1 MSKLE
6 PVSQAIDEFLALC
19 ISKSVNS
26 VVVALSGGVDSLSL
40 LHSLHHRIK
49 QSSHT
54 FSLSA
59 VYIDHQLQAG
69 SEQWAEQNR
78 QFCESLEV
86 AFEAVKVDVDKSTAS
101 LEKAARTARYQALSH
116 FIADEHTCL
125 VTGQHLNDQ
134 AETFL
139 LQLLRGAG
147 SKGLSAMP
155 GWTEFSKGFL
165 ARPLIDIPRATLE
178 AYCQSHGL
186 EPIEDPTNSDT
197 DIRRNFIR
205 HQVLPLIEEKWP
217 QAVKT
222 IAAASDIQAE
232 NQQLLNELAAIDF
245 ENCFDARMDAL
256 LLASIRKLSPRRVR
270 NLLRYWLDA
279 CGADMPSQAV
289 LEQIQLQMLDAKEDA
304 NPKIELANGSI
315 RRFRDALYWVKDTA
329 PDYSE
334 LKLKW
339 PANSDLTLNS
349 QLLIPLQWLKQNY
362 PHLVGKE
369 LMVRGRQGGERIRFE
384 KSKQSISLKNYLQEQ
399 GVPPWLRNQ
408 VLLLDDG
415 NEICA
420 VYCGSLK

>member
-19 ISKSVNS
+19 ISNSIHS

-40 LHSLHHRIK
+40 LHSLHQRIK
-49 QSSHT
+49 KSSHT
-54 FSLSA
+54 MSLSA

-69 SEQWAEQNR
+69 SDLWAEKNR

-86 AFEAVKVDVDKSTAS
+86 AFETVKVEVDKSTAS
-101 LEKAARTARYQALSH
+101 LEKAARTARYQALSQ

-155 GWTEFSKGFL
+155 DWTDFAKGFI
-165 ARPLIDIPRATLE
+165 ARPLLNIPRAILDS
-178 AYCQSHGL
+178 YCASHGL

-197 DIRRNFIR
+197 DIRRNFVR
-205 HQVLPLIEEKWP
+205 HKVMPLIEVKWP

-232 NQQLLNELAAIDF
+232 NQKLLNELAAIDF
-245 ENCFDARMDAL
+245 ENCFDARRNAL
-256 LLASIRKLSPRRVR
+256 LLIPVKQLSPGRVR

-289 LEQIQLQMLDAKEDA
+289 LQQIQLQMLDAKEDA
-304 NPKIELANGSI
+304 SPVIELAKGSI
-315 RRFRDALYWVKDTA
+315 RRYRNALYWVTD
-329 PDYSE
+329 
-334 LKLKW
+334 
-339 PANSDLTLNS
+339 
-349 QLLIPLQWLKQNY
+349 
-362 PHLVGKE
+362 
-369 LMVRGRQGGERIRFE
+369 
-384 KSKQSISLKNYLQEQ
+384 
-399 GVPPWLRNQ
+399 
-408 VLLLDDG
+408 
-415 NEICA
+415 
-420 VYCGSLK
+420 

>member
-40 LHSLHHRIK
+40 LHSLHHHIK
-49 QSSHT
+49 QSSDS

-59 VYIDHQLQAG
+59 VYIDHQLQSG

-78 QFCESLEV
+78 RFCKSLGIV
-86 AFEAVKVDVDKSTAS
+86 FEAVKVEVDKSTAS
-101 LEKAARTARYQALSH
+101 LEKAARTARYQALSQ

-155 GWTEFSKGFL
+155 SWAEFPKGFL
-165 ARPLIDIPRATLE
+165 ARPLISIPRATLE
-178 AYCQSHGL
+178 GYCQSHSL

-222 IAAASDIQAE
+222 IAASSDIQAE

-256 LLASIRKLSPRRVR
+256 LLASIRKLSPGRVR

-315 RRFRDALYWVKDTA
+315 RRFRDALYWVKDTVQ
-329 PDYSE
+329 DYSE

-384 KSKQSISLKNYLQEQ
+384 KSQQSISLKNYLQEQ
-399 GVPPWLRNQ
+399 AVPPWFRDQ
-408 VLLLDDG
+408 VLLLEDG

-420 VYCGSLK
+420 VYLPE